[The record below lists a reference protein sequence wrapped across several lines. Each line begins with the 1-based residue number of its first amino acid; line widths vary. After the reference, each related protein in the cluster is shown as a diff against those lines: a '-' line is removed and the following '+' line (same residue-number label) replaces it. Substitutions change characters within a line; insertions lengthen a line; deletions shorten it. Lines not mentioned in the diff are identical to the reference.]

1 MLSPCPFSSQHLLS
15 STHHL
20 MFPLR
25 LSRIR
30 EVKMIPRSMWRQR
43 ADSSSTRDKEKES
56 KRWALGKIEERNK
69 DQHLSLVPARCAE
82 ETSREEC
89 SLHNHPS
96 GRSLRWRTREA
107 ATSAWRT
114 NKELQHHPVQDQSCG
129 KSTRS
134 TISKTRFAFLNSTLS
149 GFYFAIFVMFI
160 CRLLFACFWCEYML
174 ETLRTM
180 FDLSVGGN

>member
-56 KRWALGKIEERNK
+56 KRWGHLERLK
-69 DQHLSLVPARCAE
+69 KETDQHLCLVPAHRAE

-89 SLHNHPS
+89 RLHSDIPRSEFQTSSRSKLWKVNKINYLQNQICSLS
-96 GRSLRWRTREA
+96 TKYARRCILEA
-107 ATSAWRT
+107 F
-114 NKELQHHPVQDQSCG
+114 G
-129 KSTRS
+129 
-134 TISKTRFAFLNSTLS
+134 
-149 GFYFAIFVMFI
+149 
-160 CRLLFACFWCEYML
+160 ACFGLGMDSKCMGQVDG
-174 ETLRTM
+174 RI
-180 FDLSVGGN
+180 